1 MNISRLS
8 ILRMIETDY
17 ISYMAVLA
25 PVVLAGVYVFGLL
38 TGREVTNTYLYVMA
52 GITLAGIFALI
63 WRYRLFTSVFEDG
76 QQAQATISHISFHR
90 DRGKVE
96 YVYTYMGESYKSS
109 TTIHKISRVMNLQVD
124 EKVIVMI
131 DRNNPKQAFIR
142 DLYLQ
147 TQ

>member
-8 ILRMIETDY
+8 ILRIIETDY

-52 GITLAGIFALI
+52 GITVAGIFALI

-96 YVYTYMGESYKSS
+96 YVYTYMGESYKGS
-109 TTIHKISRVMNLQVD
+109 TTVHKISRVMNLQVD
-124 EKVIVMI
+124 EKVVVMI

-142 DLYLQ
+142 DLYSQ
-147 TQ
+147 A

>member
-8 ILRMIETDY
+8 ILRIIETDY

-52 GITLAGIFALI
+52 GITVAGIFALI

-76 QQAQATISHISFHR
+76 QQAQATISKISFHR

-109 TTIHKISRVMNLQVD
+109 TTVHKISRVMNLQVD
-124 EKVIVMI
+124 EKVVVMI

-142 DLYLQ
+142 DLYSQ
-147 TQ
+147 A

>member
-8 ILRMIETDY
+8 ILRIIETDY

-38 TGREVTNTYLYVMA
+38 TGREVTNTYVYVMA
-52 GITLAGIFALI
+52 GITVAGIFALI

-96 YVYTYMGESYKSS
+96 YVYTYMGESYKGS
-109 TTIHKISRVMNLQVD
+109 TTVHKISRVMNLQVD
-124 EKVIVMI
+124 EKVVVMI

-142 DLYLQ
+142 DLYSQ
-147 TQ
+147 A

>member
-38 TGREVTNTYLYVMA
+38 TGREVTNTYLFVMT
-52 GITLAGIFALI
+52 GITLAGMFALI

-96 YVYTYMGESYKSS
+96 YIYTYMGESYKSS
-109 TTIHKISRVMNLQVD
+109 TTVHKISRVMNLQVD

-131 DRNNPKQAFIR
+131 DRNKPKRAFIK

-147 TQ
+147 T

>member
-8 ILRMIETDY
+8 ILRIIETDY

-52 GITLAGIFALI
+52 GITVAGIFALI

-109 TTIHKISRVMNLQVD
+109 TTVHKISRVMNLQVD
-124 EKVIVMI
+124 EKVVVMI

-142 DLYLQ
+142 DLYSQ
-147 TQ
+147 A